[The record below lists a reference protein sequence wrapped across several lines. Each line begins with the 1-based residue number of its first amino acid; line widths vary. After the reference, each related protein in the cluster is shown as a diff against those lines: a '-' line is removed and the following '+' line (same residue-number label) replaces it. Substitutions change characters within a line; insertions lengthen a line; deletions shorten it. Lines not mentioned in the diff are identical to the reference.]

1 MSEALPEEL
10 LAAVR
15 QARATAKTAVI
26 CVEVTGNVGYLFF
39 LDGEIVHAAT
49 LELEGEPAATEILA
63 WRDVRVAWCERR
75 WPKQRSVLRDWNQLL
90 EAAEAAEDERT
101 PISAI
106 TLATTS
112 RVDTTPPPHEPAR
125 VAPAAVSMPSALG
138 LRQALGRAE
147 FKNALRV
154 GAGGHVGDSR
164 GSVAHLKPILSS
176 SLTLGDLLG
185 TSLGLGPLIG
195 AEASAPGFHRL
206 IARSAEEAS
215 AAETA
220 GGSALQLVRAF
231 LKL

>member
-1 MSEALPEEL
+1 MDEALPDEL

-15 QARATAKTAVI
+15 LARSTFKTAVM
-26 CVEVTGNVGYLFF
+26 CVEVSGNVGYLFF
-39 LDGEIVHAAT
+39 LDGELVHAST

-63 WRDVRVAWCERR
+63 WRAVRLAWCERR
-75 WPKQRSVLRDWNQLL
+75 WPKSRSVLRDWNELVEAS
-90 EAAEAAEDERT
+90 EAAQTPLSAVSAVSTARAE
-101 PISAI
+101 IA
-106 TLATTS
+106 
-112 RVDTTPPPHEPAR
+112 PPQHEPAR
-125 VAPAAVSMPSALG
+125 AAPAAVALPSALG

-154 GAGGHVGDSR
+154 AAGGQVGDTR
-164 GSVAHLKPILSS
+164 GSVAHLRPILSS

-185 TSLGLGPLIG
+185 DALGLGPLIG

-206 IARSAEEAS
+206 VARSSEDAS

-220 GGSALQLVRAF
+220 GGSALQLLRAF